1 MPSPEIPRP
10 GYPASSPHPQP
21 AAGARGAVPVM
32 RQRAAPWKLRLAVM
46 LSATL
51 GLLGCAAPVSPT
63 TPPSAAPTAGSS
75 IAGSA
80 APTELAAE
88 PSSEPGVPSTNPGA
102 PSLPPNASPQLT
114 AQPPPASP
122 EVKEAPPTSLPP
134 EELTGYV
141 WPLRDARITSRFAP
155 RGFGGFVVI
164 DGDEIH
170 DGLDLAT
177 YCGNKVRAA
186 HDGTVLYAGRRFDDY
201 MGYLGS
207 GRAIYQRLERQ
218 GRINTLPIVV
228 IIDDGNGYR
237 STYVH
242 LSRADVEAGA
252 EVRAGEVIGREG
264 MTGYST
270 GCHLHYGLVRMDG
283 PWQVVVPQL
292 HPFGYPAFVRERV
305 DPLRVL
311 PKDHPDAPARLR
323 NRFAS
328 PSPEPADTASPTAVP
343 SP

>member
-1 MPSPEIPRP
+1 
-10 GYPASSPHPQP
+10 
-21 AAGARGAVPVM
+21 
-32 RQRAAPWKLRLAVM
+32 
-46 LSATL
+46 
-51 GLLGCAAPVSPT
+51 
-63 TPPSAAPTAGSS
+63 
-75 IAGSA
+75 
-80 APTELAAE
+80 
-88 PSSEPGVPSTNPGA
+88 
-102 PSLPPNASPQLT
+102 
-114 AQPPPASP
+114 
-122 EVKEAPPTSLPP
+122 
-134 EELTGYV
+134 LTGYV

-237 STYVH
+237 SIYVH

-252 EVRAGEVIGREG
+252 EVRAGDVIGREG

-328 PSPEPADTASPTAVP
+328 PSPQAAPSVEVSAGPTAVP